1 MANSFI
7 LEKPDTR
14 ITTQTVAGA
23 ATVRNLNNHI
33 PPWVITP
40 VTILSAA
47 FTPTGT
53 TVTINPTA
61 DDAITFTNAGP
72 RESICIGAASATTG
86 RYFKAGARRKPG
98 TTGAIVAQSV
108 VFTINSVEIGR
119 FTVKA
124 ADAYAEPESGFV
136 ELCSPAA
143 DARLDITT
151 YNLICTCT
159 AADTDIEIFFEFI
172 S

>member
-14 ITTQTVAGA
+14 IITQTSAGFA
-23 ATVRNLNNHI
+23 AVRNLNNHI
-33 PPWVITP
+33 PPWSITP
-40 VTILSAA
+40 AAILAMA

-61 DDAITFTNAGP
+61 DDAITLTNAGP
-72 RESICIGAASATTG
+72 RESICIGAAAATTG

-98 TTGAIVAQSV
+98 TTGAIVAQTV
-108 VFTINSVEIGR
+108 IFTVNSVEIGR

-124 ADAYAEPESGFV
+124 AAAYADPESGYV

-151 YNLICTCT
+151 YNLTCAIT
-159 AADTDIEIFFEFI
+159 TVDTDIEIFFEFI